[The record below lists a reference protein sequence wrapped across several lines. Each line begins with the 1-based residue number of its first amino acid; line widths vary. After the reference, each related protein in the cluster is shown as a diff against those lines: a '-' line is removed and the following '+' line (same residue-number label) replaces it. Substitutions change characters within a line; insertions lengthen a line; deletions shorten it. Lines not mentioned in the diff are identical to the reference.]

1 MKENW
6 DNPEAAWHLYVPTE
20 VRETARGGSTPLTN
34 HTWVREQVESHTKEK
49 KKKKKTAE
57 EGGEEEERK
66 KK

>member
-34 HTWVREQVESHTKEK
+34 HTWEREQVQSHTQK